1 MKQEIQRNYPSGKAV
16 QKSTGKKWEEWF
28 SIIDSVGKG
37 MEHKDIAS
45 YLHKEFQVTGWWSQM
60 ITVAYEKEKG
70 LRENYQRPDGYSIS
84 VSKVI
89 EAPVSTLYRQCE
101 NKEMQ
106 DKWLSKYD
114 GNMIIGKSNT
124 NKSMRITWVDG
135 KTNLEI
141 NFYHRGESK
150 SQIVVQ
156 HNKLSDNKQAEKM
169 KLYWRD
175 SLERLSQSLR
185 S

>member
-1 MKQEIQRNYPSGKAV
+1 MKQEIKRNYPSSKAV

-28 SIIDSVGKG
+28 AIIDSLGKG

-60 ITVAYEKEKG
+60 ITVTYEKEKG
-70 LRENYQRPDGYSIS
+70 LRENYQRADGYSVS

-89 EAPVSTLYRQCE
+89 GAPISTVYRQCE
-101 NKEMQ
+101 NKEAQ

-114 GNMIIGKSNT
+114 GKLIIRRST
-124 NKSMRITWVDG
+124 PNKSMRMTWVDG
-135 KTNLEI
+135 KSNLEV
-141 NFYHRGESK
+141 NFYVRGESK

-156 HNKLSDNKQAEKM
+156 HNRLSDKKQADKM
-169 KLYWRD
+169 KLYWKD
-175 SLERLSQSLR
+175 SLERLSQSLK

>member
-1 MKQEIQRNYPSGKAV
+1 MEKEIQRNYPSDKAV
-16 QKSTGKKWEEWF
+16 LKSTGKKWEEWF
-28 SIIDSVGKG
+28 SILNSIGKR

-70 LRENYQRPDGYSIS
+70 LRENHQRPDGYSIS

-89 EAPVSTLYRQCE
+89 GVSVATLHRHCE
-101 NKEMQ
+101 NKELQ

-114 GNMIIGKSNT
+114 GEMIIRKST
-124 NKSMRITWVDG
+124 PNKSMRITWADG
-135 KTNLEI
+135 KTNLDI
-141 NFYHRGESK
+141 NFYDKGKSK
-150 SQIVVQ
+150 TQIVVQ
-156 HNKLSDNKQAEKM
+156 HSKLSDNKQVDKM

-175 SLERLSQSLR
+175 SLERLSQSLK